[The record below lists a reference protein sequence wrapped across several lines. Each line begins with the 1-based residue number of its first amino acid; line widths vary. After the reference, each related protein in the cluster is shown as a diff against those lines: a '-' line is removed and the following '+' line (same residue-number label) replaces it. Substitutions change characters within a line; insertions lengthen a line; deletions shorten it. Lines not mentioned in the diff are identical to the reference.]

1 MKKHISIIASALAV
15 LSLASCSKDTEGMTQ
30 ITYYAVIDLE
40 GPVYDQAVAGTPYQ
54 DPGYSATMQGE
65 DITADVKVSTDMD
78 LQNPKPGYYT
88 VTYSAV
94 NEDGFPAS
102 STRYVLVTDPDDKA
116 SGYYTTDA
124 NSFRVASGGTTY
136 YGNSYSVTVYGD
148 GSGHY
153 HVSDFLGG
161 WYAQRA
167 GYGGSYAAVGQCD
180 IAADGTIS
188 LVSSSVA
195 GWGDSLV
202 ALNEGRFDAATGTI
216 SWVALYPEDPV
227 MEFHV
232 IMTK

>member
-1 MKKHISIIASALAV
+1 MQQRHRG
-15 LSLASCSKDTEGMTQ
+15 D
-30 ITYYAVIDLE
+30 
-40 GPVYDQAVAGTPYQ
+40 

-124 NSFRVASGGTTY
+124 NSFRVASAGTTY

-195 GWGDSLV
+195 GWGDSLSGLSE
-202 ALNEGRFDAATGTI
+202 ASFDAAAGTI
-216 SWVALYPEDPV
+216 SWVASYAG

>member
-65 DITADVKVSTDMD
+65 DITADVKVTTDMD

-124 NSFRVASGGTTY
+124 NSFRVASAGTTY

-148 GSGHY
+148 GSGLY

-195 GWGDSLV
+195 GWGDSLSGLSE
-202 ALNEGRFDAATGTI
+202 ASFDAAAGTI
-216 SWVALYPEDPV
+216 SWVASYAG

>member
-30 ITYYAVIDLE
+30 STYDAGIDLA

-124 NSFRVASGGTTY
+124 NSFRVASAGTTY

-195 GWGDSLV
+195 GWGDSLSGLSE
-202 ALNEGRFDAATGTI
+202 ASFDAAAGTI
-216 SWVALYPEDPV
+216 SWVASYAG